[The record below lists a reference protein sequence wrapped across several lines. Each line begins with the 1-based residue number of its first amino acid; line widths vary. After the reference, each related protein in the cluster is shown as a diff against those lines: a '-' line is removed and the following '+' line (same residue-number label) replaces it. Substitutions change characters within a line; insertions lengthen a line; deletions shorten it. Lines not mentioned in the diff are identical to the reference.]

1 MPGGGD
7 RPPTRYAV
15 VMPEPPQA
23 SPFRRILACLAISPH
38 AGEVVREAAWLA
50 GLCGA
55 ELAFVHAGDDEPLV
69 RRTLAA
75 ALGPEAASPAPTVI
89 VRRGGAERV
98 ILAEADAWGADLLF
112 AGAVAN
118 APLLRGVLGS
128 VARRLARHAD
138 RSVYLSLHRAGEPA
152 LKSLAV
158 AMNFDD
164 DSRAAAAIGLDLAHR
179 AAARAVH
186 FVHEYDPRARGAIDS
201 VLAGSDQARYEQMV
215 SGSQRFQLADAV
227 QGLDLRGLS
236 PRLAC
241 IEGHDLVQ
249 TTDYAS
255 DVGADLLVLAAPHQR
270 IGLLDRFFGDPTETV
285 LQRFPCS
292 VLLVRRSGAGRAARG

>member
-1 MPGGGD
+1 
-7 RPPTRYAV
+7 
-15 VMPEPPQA
+15 MPEPAQA
-23 SPFRRILACLAISPH
+23 SPFSRILACIAVSPH
-38 AGEVVREAAWLA
+38 APEVVREAAWLA
-50 GLCGA
+50 GLCGG
-55 ELAFVHAGDDEPLV
+55 ELAFVHAGDDEELV
-69 RRTLAA
+69 RRTLSE
-75 ALGPEAASPAPTVI
+75 ALGPGAGPPHLIA
-89 VRRGGAERV
+89 RRGGPERV
-98 ILAEADAWGADLLF
+98 ILAEAEAWGADLIF

-138 RSVYLSLHRAGEPA
+138 RSVYLSLHRAGEPTLDSMA
-152 LKSLAV
+152 I

-164 DSRAAAAIGLDLAHR
+164 DSRAAAQIGLGLARR
-179 AAARAVH
+179 ASARAVH
-186 FVHEYDPRARGAIDS
+186 IVHEYDPRARGAIDS

-215 SGSQRFQLADAV
+215 SGAQRFQLADAV
-227 QGLDLRGLS
+227 QELDLGGIS

-241 IEGHDLVQ
+241 IEGQDLVQ
-249 TTDYAS
+249 TTAYAS

-292 VLLVRRSGAGRAARG
+292 VLLVRRPGGPRPPRG